1 MMNFLKNHIWQI
13 LFCIL
18 LAFNILVILLI
29 ISFTNSSYETVN
41 YDDKTSKEEQAL
53 PFILP
58 NTTIETLINDNLPY
72 EEFKV
77 SVNEEGVRVNIEQTV
92 LGIKVKSS
100 VQGKPVVDGDNIIIP
115 LSDLNLA
122 NLSLSEDTLYT
133 ALRIFTDLP
142 EGITMKE
149 NEKAIVIDSGL
160 FEQYFGIGLQV
171 DKIDYENN
179 AWYFSINNIFYEEFL
194 CQQRHLPE
202 DASGV

>member
-1 MMNFLKNHIWQI
+1 MTFLKNHIWQI
-13 LFCIL
+13 LFGIL

-29 ISFTNSSYETVN
+29 ISFTNQSYETVN
-41 YDDKTSKEEQAL
+41 YDDKASKEEQAL

-122 NLSLSEDTLYT
+122 NLPLSEDTLYT
-133 ALRIFTDLP
+133 ALRTFTDLP

-179 AWYFSINNIFYEEFL
+179 AWYFSINNIF
-194 CQQRHLPE
+194 
-202 DASGV
+202 

>member
-1 MMNFLKNHIWQI
+1 MTFIKNHILQI
-13 LFCIL
+13 LFGIL

-29 ISFTNSSYETVN
+29 ISFTNPSYETVN

-115 LSDLNLA
+115 L
-122 NLSLSEDTLYT
+122 
-133 ALRIFTDLP
+133 
-142 EGITMKE
+142 
-149 NEKAIVIDSGL
+149 
-160 FEQYFGIGLQV
+160 
-171 DKIDYENN
+171 
-179 AWYFSINNIFYEEFL
+179 
-194 CQQRHLPE
+194 
-202 DASGV
+202 